1 MVVDGVAVVVRKAEV
16 VSIVELV
23 GGVEVC
29 GVGGGCCRDCGG
41 MGAEGWWVVWG
52 DGWCGGCRNG
62 GVEGCGFGGWCG
74 GLWWWV
80 LWGL

>member
-1 MVVDGVAVVVRKAEV
+1 MGGCGGGGCGGVGWRCGRLWVVVDGVAVVVRKAEV
-16 VSIVELV
+16 VSNVELV

-52 DGWCGGCRNG
+52 
-62 GVEGCGFGGWCG
+62 
-74 GLWWWV
+74 L
-80 LWGL
+80 